1 MAIYTGN
8 GVNEFASKP
17 VEGGQEVFGQLD
29 AAWQRSQP
37 LLTAQQLKNQF
48 LFGVPLVSREIDPIT
63 GLVQVMTDEL
73 LDEYIDNAITDSEEE
88 LGIRIMPVQVEE
100 RYPWDRLEYLS
111 MGYLKLR
118 SRPVASIERVDIESS
133 DGQLLYLIPQ
143 DWIEVGYLEKGQLNI
158 VPLTT
163 VALSGLS
170 TVQPTSNG
178 AAAFLNLMAVRAWVP
193 GYWKVKYTLGF
204 KDGLIPKFI
213 NQYIGTVAAIK
224 ILGMLQ
230 ATNAGNQSSS
240 LGIDSLS
247 QSKSTPGPNLYAV
260 RIEQLEAYRT
270 KMMGK
275 IKARYGLKL
284 FSSNL

>member
-63 GLVQVMTDEL
+63 GLLQVMTDEL